1 LGHIGTL
8 TMETVA
14 LAAKLADL
22 KNFKTLLKQENFQNY
37 KIFKMVYNMQI
48 QSSPFGLCTL
58 CNKYM
63 KH

>member
-1 LGHIGTL
+1 
-8 TMETVA
+8 METVA